1 MEGVDG
7 IIKILIN
14 GLVTITSPILKKW
27 DNNLRF
33 FNSRKKPSTQNSG
46 DNMLRGWI
54 TTILFIAVLFIVIR
68 FKFVYLIALQL
79 RVNILGDLSEI
90 AQKDDVLR
98 KELIPLYEGIL
109 HDLSKG
115 RVSSMEIFNPSILV
129 TYIQS
134 FLLNPLLWKFV
145 SGAGLGI
152 ILILWTMF
160 ANRKRKERIE
170 AFRGATLITLIF
182 GVIGLLVP
190 IFFPSMG
197 LALNILINFV
207 ILLFLQLFIL
217 LWIGRNRLSPAR
229 N

>member
-27 DNNLRF
+27 DESF
-33 FNSRKKPSTQNSG
+33 KFINSRKNQSTQNSR
-46 DNMLRGWI
+46 DKMLRGWI
-54 TTILFIAVLFIVIR
+54 TTILFIAVLFIIIR

-98 KELIPLYEGIL
+98 KDLIPLYEGIL
-109 HDLSKG
+109 QDLSKG
-115 RVSSMEIFNPSILV
+115 RVSSMEIFNLSILV
-129 TYIQS
+129 TYLQTFILS
-134 FLLNPLLWKFV
+134 PLLWKFV

-152 ILILWTMF
+152 ILILWTIF

-170 AFRGATLITLIF
+170 AFRGATLITFIF
-182 GVIGLLVP
+182 GVIGLLIP
-190 IFFPSMG
+190 IFFPSIS

-207 ILLFLQLFIL
+207 ILLIIQLIIL
-217 LWIGRNRLSPAR
+217 LWIGRNRLSPVR